1 MSGDIRWQTV
11 DRSDWLLAAANAW
24 EQDCDPSTM
33 SSQFLFLLL
42 STMSTQFLFL
52 LLSTMSTQFLFLL
65 PLSTILP
72 PCLLTTS
79 TCPCVCVCVCRWNG
93 HRNDSAQD
101 PLSQSLPERSS
112 RCSEPSLGELRVSVS
127 ISFYCVG
134 TDTGWS
140 RPNHVLH
147 GEH

>member
-1 MSGDIRWQTV
+1 MLGNKTV
-11 DRSDWLLAAANAW
+11 ILLQCPHN
-24 EQDCDPSTM
+24 
-33 SSQFLFLLL
+33 SSFSSSPQCPHN
-42 STMSTQFLFL
+42 SSSSSSSTQFLFL